1 MFQYDIDGISFLT
14 CVAMY
19 FAEKNIIITK
29 WFSKLIQFLM
39 LLEWKWINWKIEGLS
54 SDNLIIIDDT
64 KGVTR
69 NKMSCFFVADV
80 ILVEIWH
87 FLQSFF
93 HFLNFLVFDKNE
105 LIVKVLMNVWL
116 LHGMLYF
123 IWLFLWLWPL
133 SYCLI
138 PIFAATLGKSW

>member
-1 MFQYDIDGISFLT
+1 MFQYDIDGIDFLT

-19 FAEKNIIITK
+19 FAEKNIITK

-39 LLEWKWINWKIEGLS
+39 LLEWINWKIEWLS
-54 SDNLIIIDDT
+54 SDNLIIIDET
-64 KGVTR
+64 KCVTR
-69 NKMSCFFVADV
+69 NKMSCFFMW
-80 ILVEIWH
+80 LTL
-87 FLQSFF
+87 FLLKFDTFSNHFF

-116 LHGMLYF
+116 LHGILYF

-138 PIFAATLGKSW
+138 PISAATIGKSW